1 MENFFYHIRLF
12 EYYLYVYN
20 TIFCEKKQMR
30 KKNKEDFICEESKI
44 HSCKYDY
51 SKRNITFEDKNE
63 LIQEIK
69 LKIYI

>member
-1 MENFFYHIRLF
+1 
-12 EYYLYVYN
+12 
-20 TIFCEKKQMR
+20 MR

-69 LKIYI
+69 LKKNI